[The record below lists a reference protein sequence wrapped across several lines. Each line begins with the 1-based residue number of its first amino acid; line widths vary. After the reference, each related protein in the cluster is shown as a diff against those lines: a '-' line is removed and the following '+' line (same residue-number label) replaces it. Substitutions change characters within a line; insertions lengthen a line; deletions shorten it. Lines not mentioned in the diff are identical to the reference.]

1 MVALRFFVMKRGTLW
16 LKKPVILITLFSVVL
31 FTCGF
36 DFKVK
41 SIYPTP
47 TPRNDERN
55 ISGEE
60 QTSEEEY
67 VREDPDISEEN
78 VRTVEEDAISVPS
91 EVIED
96 NGANIYL
103 VGDSRTVY
111 AWVDLK
117 DQRANWL
124 AACGTSYSHFAQ
136 NYIPILDGADLSG
149 RKIVILFGVNDIGYY
164 GKETAIANW
173 IGFYKTKAQ
182 EWIKRGASVYACS
195 VLGFNYRAEYN
206 GSGCS
211 RSDIVRMNQNVD
223 EYNALMESLLPSN
236 INYLR
241 LGFSTE
247 EPLRDG
253 VHYSFEEDRR
263 IYGGIIDMLAQ

>member
-1 MVALRFFVMKRGTLW
+1 MKRKNFYF
-16 LKKPVILITLFSVVL
+16 KKPVIFITLFCVFL

-41 SIYPTP
+41 SIYPTAV
-47 TPRNDERN
+47 PRNNDQDD
-55 ISGEE
+55 SLEE
-60 QTSEEEY
+60 MPEEDFREGPVTSEEYE
-67 VREDPDISEEN
+67 
-78 VRTVEEDAISVPS
+78 RTADTIESAVPS

-96 NGANIYL
+96 NGADIYL

-111 AWVDLK
+111 AWADTR
-117 DQRANWL
+117 DQRANWM
-124 AACGTSYSHFAQ
+124 AACGTSYSHFADH
-136 NYIPILDGADLSG
+136 YLPLLDGTDLND

-164 GKETAIANW
+164 GKEAACANW
-173 IGFYKTKAQ
+173 IGFYNTKAQ

-211 RSDIVRMNQNVD
+211 YSDIVRMNCNVD

-236 INYLR
+236 IGYIR
-241 LGFSTE
+241 LGFSTA

-253 VHYSFEEDRR
+253 VHYSAEEDRR